1 MQFAYGDL
9 EEVTETEA
17 TYHIGT
23 APGSSGSPV
32 LNWDADALAIHKLGD
47 PGDPQS
53 PIPLTQQ
60 PDLGRTASLLRAV
73 VDAYLHERPLIRVIT
88 SLTYDPYSY
97 ACNARISLSVLC
109 LLYLF
114 KYKVF
119 KYSS

>member
-9 EEVTETEA
+9 EEVTEMEA
-17 TYHIGT
+17 TYRIGT

-73 VDAYLHERPLIRVIT
+73 VDAYLQERPFIRAIT
-88 SLTYDPYSY
+88 SLAYSY
-97 ACNARISLSVLC
+97 VCNACISLSVLC

-114 KYKVF
+114 NYKVF